1 MRFVTIL
8 ISAFLLLT
16 LPCNLLG
23 QTDVNLS
30 KDLQYYY
37 TFNKSLKDASG
48 KTDGS
53 TNNAMYAPDRFGNE
67 NSAYFCNGSNPI
79 TITPIDVSKLDR
91 LTISVW
97 VRLQRND
104 REMNIISFGY
114 GNSGRG
120 ISVVKR
126 NGNYYFAASAGS
138 NGMQASIVKAI
149 KDAWIMLAVEYD
161 RSTKD
166 LLFYIKSAG
175 GASVIG
181 GKADFNEFGNTI
193 YVGGN
198 DTSKSFGFDGYLDD
212 LRIYA
217 RRLTDNE
224 ISCLYTGCSKG
235 EGKEIK
241 KEIGQPIHGNGNK
254 PVSHDECGASRLI
267 LGDITCTDSDKF
279 CVDPKSNYNFKVE
292 PVDCADYY
300 EWSLPDGASGSSST
314 ATISVSLKDTNNAA
328 EIKVRAV
335 HKGIKGPYST
345 RTIDIEKKPDFKGI
359 KIEGPE
365 YICSYLVNYKYKVS
379 KLLKGMELKWLL
391 PDNCTMVEQKGDY
404 IVLKFTDKY
413 YSDFIKVFGKNN
425 CGSSDTVKL
434 KVTYIGPRLV
444 SNKFQGPATGKS
456 LQNAV
461 YSIKGCFENSESY
474 SISTTPGIA
483 ITSSPISVR
492 LPQNYREEFKVR
504 FTTKFN
510 KDTIFVKGY
519 NEDCKEGPQTLYI
532 VVTKEASKT
541 PKKEGTKEAP
551 SGPSFSKALN
561 KKIAGFALKF
571 MAFGRVEKEGPTYQN
586 NGYAKMEEDGYVSNG
601 EESANF
607 ISGIHKD
614 VKVTFQGNAF
624 TCSYTVG
631 TSSPDGDSGILTI
644 SGHVSEDGNI
654 IENCKVDFV
663 GHPGTSNYRKA
674 DYHYSFEVKNI
685 PADKDQSQWNKHYE
699 LNNLNQI
706 STIFSN
712 ISYFKKQYDGENYLS
727 EKLLSYD
734 PNNNANMFS
743 LYFYYSTK

>member
-1 MRFVTIL
+1 MRFFTIF
-8 ISAFLLLT
+8 ISVFLLIA
-16 LPCNLLG
+16 LPRNLFG

-30 KDLQYYY
+30 KGLQYYY
-37 TFNKSLKDASG
+37 PFNKSLKDASG

-67 NSAYFCNGSNPI
+67 NSAYFCNGSNPVI
-79 TITPIDVSKLDR
+79 ITPIDVSKLDR

-97 VRLQRND
+97 VRLQKND
-104 REMNIISFGY
+104 KEMNIISFGY

-120 ISVVKR
+120 ISIVKR

-138 NGMQASIVKAI
+138 SGMQASIVKAI
-149 KDAWIMLAVEYD
+149 KDVWIMLAVEYD

-175 GASVIG
+175 GSSVIG
-181 GKADFNEFGNTI
+181 GKADFSEFSNTI

-224 ISCLYTGCSKG
+224 VSCLFTGCSK
-235 EGKEIK
+235 EVSKEIK
-241 KEIGQPIHGNGNK
+241 KTIDLPIHRNDRKLPN
-254 PVSHDECGASRLI
+254 HDECGESRLM
-267 LGDITCTDSDKF
+267 LGDITCTNSDKF

-292 PVDCADYY
+292 PIDCADYY

-314 ATISVSLKDTNNAA
+314 ATIGVSLRDTNNAA
-328 EIKVRAV
+328 IIKVRAV

-345 RTIDIEKKPDFKGI
+345 RTIAIQKRPDFEGI

-379 KLLKGMELKWLL
+379 KLLKGAELKWLL
-391 PDNCTMVEQKGDY
+391 PDNCTMVEQNEDY

-444 SNKFQGPATGKS
+444 SNIFQGPVTGRS
-456 LQNAV
+456 LQNAT
-461 YSIKGCFENSESY
+461 YSVKGCFENSESY

-483 ITSSPISVR
+483 IISNPVSVK
-492 LPQNYREEFKVR
+492 LPHNYHEEFKVR

-532 VVTKEASKT
+532 VVTKEESKT
-541 PKKEGTKEAP
+541 PKKEVTKDTP
-551 SGPSFSKALN
+551 SGPSFSNILN
-561 KKIAGFALKF
+561 KKIVGFALKF
-571 MAFGRVEKEGPTYQN
+571 MAFGKVEKEGPTYQN
-586 NGYAKMEEDGYVSNG
+586 NEYAKTEEDSYVSNG

-607 ISGIHKD
+607 LAGIHKD
-614 VKVTFQGNAF
+614 VKVSFQGNAF

-631 TSSPDGDSGILTI
+631 RYSNEEDSGIMTI
-644 SGHVSEDGNI
+644 SGHLSNDGNMV
-654 IENCKVDFV
+654 EDCKVDFV

-685 PADKDQSQWNKHYE
+685 PADKDRDPSNKHYE

-712 ISYFKKQYDGENYLS
+712 MSYFKKQYDGENYLS
-727 EKLLSYD
+727 EKLLSHD

-743 LYFYYSTK
+743 LYFYYGTK